1 MSAAADAALLFEEE
15 GMLGALPQ
23 TPQSS
28 GGSSVVPMDT
38 SSPAGSTVHGGSE
51 DALVAC
57 AQADAAEREAK
68 KRKLDERLCCVCEV
82 MQALPKFTFCRDC
95 KKDVQSCQ
103 NQAKKEERMAEWQR
117 LTKTPEGL
125 RHLILH
131 YKAVSP
137 AKGQGMKRASMDWA
151 QYLERVY
158 SLKQTRLGVK
168 EVYMDS
174 RLLVSAAFRFSLS
187 KLRVNCCRKLQILVG
202 VKSVCASQDWI
213 AYEEWAKKNKSHTSQ
228 QAMQQ
233 WQKWEAENHDHDF
246 KGRQDYEKRFAVEVE
261 EYQIRESVKGRAE
274 DRQKTK
280 GNGLG

>member
-1 MSAAADAALLFEEE
+1 MSAAPDAALVFEEE
-15 GMLGALPQ
+15 GVLGALPQ

-38 SSPAGSTVHGGSE
+38 SSSAGSTARGGSE
-51 DALVAC
+51 DGLAAC
-57 AQADAAEREAK
+57 GQADAAERQAK
-68 KRKLDERLCCVCEV
+68 KRKLDERLCCICEV
-82 MQALPKFTFCRDC
+82 TQALPKFTFCREC

-131 YKAVSP
+131 YKAACPS
-137 AKGQGMKRASMDWA
+137 KGQGMKRANMDWA

-187 KLRVNCCRKLQILVG
+187 KLHVLQKIANPCWREVRMCISGLDSLRGVG
-202 VKSVCASQDWI
+202 QEEQEPHVPASH
-213 AYEEWAKKNKSHTSQ
+213 AAV
-228 QAMQQ
+228 
-233 WQKWEAENHDHDF
+233 AEV
-246 KGRQDYEKRFAVEVE
+246 GGGQPRP
-261 EYQIRESVKGRAE
+261 
-274 DRQKTK
+274 
-280 GNGLG
+280 

>member
-1 MSAAADAALLFEEE
+1 
-15 GMLGALPQ
+15 
-23 TPQSS
+23 
-28 GGSSVVPMDT
+28 MDT
-38 SSPAGSTVHGGSE
+38 SSSAGSTAHGGSE
-51 DALVAC
+51 DGLAAC
-57 AQADAAEREAK
+57 GQADAAEREAK
-68 KRKLDERLCCVCEV
+68 KRKLDERLCCICEV
-82 MQALPKFTFCRDC
+82 TQALPKFTFCREC

-131 YKAVSP
+131 YKAACPS
-137 AKGQGMKRASMDWA
+137 KGQGMKRANMDWA

-168 EVYMDS
+168 EVYM
-174 RLLVSAAFRFSLS
+174 
-187 KLRVNCCRKLQILVG
+187 
-202 VKSVCASQDWI
+202 DWI

-233 WQKWEAENHDHDF
+233 WQKWEADNHDHDF

-261 EYQIRESVKGRAE
+261 EYQIKESVKGTAE